1 MARCGDDTKGDL
13 AVGGGRHGIESPINH
28 PHRESNRE
36 HKHHVPPEGRLT
48 RSFHPKSVATAT
60 ALKRGR
66 RWLAR
71 TFGLSRR
78 LYDMPNSAAEAQT
91 PVEIGKTNILDQRRR
106 IERQRG
112 LIARLESDGSPDSVA
127 EAVRILGEM
136 EQALAQMEAH
146 HAAAQEQPL
155 EDSVDE
161 PSLAKVEPLR

>member
-1 MARCGDDTKGDL
+1 MTCPTLPRRPRRQSRSARL
-13 AVGGGRHGIESPINH
+13 I
-28 PHRESNRE
+28 
-36 HKHHVPPEGRLT
+36 
-48 RSFHPKSVATAT
+48 F
-60 ALKRGR
+60 
-66 RWLAR
+66 
-71 TFGLSRR
+71 
-78 LYDMPNSAAEAQT
+78 
-91 PVEIGKTNILDQRRR
+91 LDQRRR

-161 PSLAKVEPLR
+161 PTLAKVEPLR

>member
-1 MARCGDDTKGDL
+1 
-13 AVGGGRHGIESPINH
+13 
-28 PHRESNRE
+28 
-36 HKHHVPPEGRLT
+36 
-48 RSFHPKSVATAT
+48 
-60 ALKRGR
+60 
-66 RWLAR
+66 
-71 TFGLSRR
+71 
-78 LYDMPNSAAEAQT
+78 MPNSVAEAHT

-112 LIARLESDGSPDSVA
+112 LIARLESDGLPDSVA

-161 PSLAKVEPLR
+161 PNLAKVEPLR